1 MTRAVTIAELG
12 DTNVFSVDG
21 THNRVGIGSTQ
32 PTEKLDVNGVVVATA
47 ATVGSAV
54 TINSTGIDAGAGIIT
69 ATSFSGSGANLTDVI
84 SGVELQ
90 FGGNSVGTAITQ
102 VNFAGV
108 GSVTAPVSGLSTVT
122 INKELTIGVRSGAAV
137 TFTIT
142 GNTFNVLNRAGGN
155 TAISV

>member
-12 DTNVFSVDG
+12 DANVFSVDG

>member
-21 THNRVGIGSTQ
+21 IHNRVGIGSTQ